1 MSNLCDRTKSFN
13 MPGTKR
19 SFQADLDSANGPDGD
34 AVHPSRKRKVSEA
47 DAELSEIF
55 NGLRDELPTVRT
67 EATLNLM
74 RKLAVKTPDQTQ
86 KINNAIT
93 RLIKGVCSSSKGARL
108 GFSLAL
114 SEVLRLARKGE
125 AKLSVGQ
132 MVEKVEALTR
142 PSERDGKV
150 SGEEKRNYAIGRR
163 FAFQAILQSGA
174 LSEKATTEEEARV
187 VFDAVAELAAEKDW
201 LRSEC
206 GLMLHEWLKA
216 PGGEVKGDV
225 LKALVEAWAA
235 KGLVKTPEGVAL
247 WLTMRTSFEG
257 FKLPKGHW
265 HHNNPL
271 SSQERAMLAKVLLKT
286 ADDSTEGVA
295 DGAVKKKSAGTR
307 DSIPS
312 FAWSVVLSHLYEQ
325 NNGKE
330 FAQFWEDCVAKP
342 MFSAS
347 SKPERKF
354 LGLQIFTKAL
364 ASAPAELLGKV
375 THANIIRCILDQRV
389 KPDRYLFEAAKPP
402 LNQMASRAKSD
413 PAAGAEIVRQVLTV
427 LPAGPLDKLTKATI
441 DSMLAV
447 AAPLE
452 PLVQTFH
459 DLCLRPGVSD
469 SSEAEKK
476 RRMLADFMLEMVR
489 TRRNDESK
497 KWLKPL
503 LKHLTELAYAEIE
516 GDVSPKLTEASRGV
530 FREKLMLAL
539 GHLMDLPLEQAVT
552 HTSIVVDKLHSARK
566 SLVNELDKDASSAIK
581 AARAQIASAEAKKS
595 DDDSATKVILAFRLL
610 LSLGILQVY
619 KQEPESV
626 SVLQDIITCYS
637 SPQDDGDASTM
648 LVELLLSFV
657 SKQSSLF
664 RKLAEQVFAAF
675 APDVTAEALQSM
687 IDILSQKESLAGQQ
701 ELFKQG
707 DEEDEEE
714 EEEDNDDEASDI
726 EMEDVEDASDVEI
739 VNGVVAGAD
748 KEDSDSD
755 SDSGSDSDT
764 SSPPSNE
771 DEEAAFDRKL
781 AAALGTA
788 GTDNDAAASD
798 SDGSDMDDEQMMA
811 LEPHLTTI
819 FAERKKGSHT
829 KQDNKDA
836 KANIVNFKN
845 RVLDLLGV
853 YVKSQYG
860 SPLVL
865 DLLHPL
871 VQLTRTTGSQPTAK
885 KACDLLVTLFN
896 ACKEHKEYP
905 EAPAMLSTSEDEDDE
920 NEEGED
926 DDDNGDDDDEDTV
939 EASPLIL
946 ILMAIHAEMMH
957 GGSKVHATACSRT
970 SQFLAKILIHQ
981 DSENWT
987 RVNAMYGELQAR
999 WRVDVG
1005 SKVHGSVFND
1015 WHSFS
1020 MQRGGV

>member
-1 MSNLCDRTKSFN
+1 

-19 SFQADLDSANGPDGD
+19 PFQADLDSANGPDGD

-74 RKLAVKTPDQTQ
+74 RKLAVKTPEQTQ

-125 AKLSVGQ
+125 AKVSVGQ

-174 LSEKATTEEEARV
+174 LSEKTTEEEEARV

-216 PGGEVKGDV
+216 PGGEVKAGV
-225 LKALVEAWAA
+225 LKALVEVWAA

-247 WLTMRTSFEG
+247 WLTIRTGFEG

-271 SSQERAMLAKVLLKT
+271 SSQERAMLTKVLLKT
-286 ADDSTEGVA
+286 ADDSTEA
-295 DGAVKKKSAGTR
+295 AETEGAVKKKSAGTR

-312 FAWSVVLSHLYEQ
+312 FAWSVVLAHLYEQ

-469 SSEAEKK
+469 TSEAEKK

-503 LKHLTELAYAEIE
+503 LKHLAELAYAEVE

-539 GHLMDLPLEQAVT
+539 GHLMDLPLEQAVA
-552 HTSIVVDKLHSARK
+552 HTSTVVDKLHSARK
-566 SLVNELDKDASSAIK
+566 SLSNELDKDASSAIK
-581 AARAQIASAEAKKS
+581 AARAQIASAEAKKDA
-595 DDDSATKVILAFRLL
+595 DDDSANKVNLAFRLL
-610 LSLGILQVY
+610 LGLGILQVY

-626 SVLQDIITCYS
+626 SVLQDIVTCYS

-707 DEEDEEE
+707 DEE
-714 EEEDNDDEASDI
+714 EEEDDEDDDDDEASDV
-726 EMEDVEDASDVEI
+726 EMEDVDDASDVEI
-739 VNGVVAGAD
+739 VNGVVASAD
-748 KEDSDSD
+748 NEASASASDSA
-755 SDSGSDSDT
+755 SDT

-788 GTDNDAAASD
+788 GIDNDAAASD
-798 SDGSDMDDEQMMA
+798 SDGSDMDDDQMMA

-853 YVKSQYG
+853 YVKSQYA

-871 VQLTRTTGSQPTAK
+871 VTLTRTTGSQPTAK

-896 ACKEHKEYP
+896 ACKEHKSYP
-905 EAPAMLSTSEDEDDE
+905 DAPAMLSTSTSESDSNAEE
-920 NEEGED
+920 EAQGEEEGS
-926 DDDNGDDDDEDTV
+926 DDEDTV
-939 EASPLIL
+939 EASPLYL

-981 DSENWT
+981 DPEHWT

-1005 SKVHGSVFND
+1005 SKVQGSVFND